1 MTSLI
6 VNCTSDEG
14 TQEESISSL
23 KFADRAKKVKVTIT
37 RNTGNKGNIEYYQGI
52 IKKLSDELEST
63 KIELDKYKEIYKKE
77 TK

>member
-6 VNCTSDEG
+6 VNCASDEG
-14 TQEESISSL
+14 TEEQSMSSL

-37 RNTGNKGNIEYYQGI
+37 RNTGNKGNVEYYQGI

-63 KIELDKYKEIYKKE
+63 RIELHKYK
-77 TK
+77 